1 MVVGER
7 QISDVGRDVAD
18 RGELREQ
25 RAIDGEGIQLLGR
38 DAILE
43 GAVGNFAGIPDH
55 GPARVDDQ
63 EAGRDHI
70 HGGHFARLQAVGIGV
85 GGSDFAAVENI
96 ETQRLRGLRP
106 LRLLSVGRHETEG
119 HGHSCHQHDENNT
132 NRHGI
137 LPNNPFL
144 LT

>member
-1 MVVGER
+1 VK
-7 QISDVGRDVAD
+7 
-18 RGELREQ
+18 
-25 RAIDGEGIQLLGR
+25 GIQLLGR

-43 GAVGNFAGIPDH
+43 GAVGNFAGIPNH

-70 HGGHFARLQAVGIGV
+70 HGGHFVRLQAVGIGV

-106 LRLLSVGRHETEG
+106 LRLLNVGRMKPKAMDTAAT
-119 HGHSCHQHDENNT
+119 SMTKTIRIDMASSRT
-132 NRHGI
+132 TR
-137 LPNNPFL
+137 FF
-144 LT
+144 